1 MADKEQ
7 RTEQP
12 TPRRLEKARREGQFS
27 SSKELLG
34 AAQFL
39 VFVAVLAAWG
49 PGWFSAASE
58 TARLLLAQAFRADLD
73 HGRLLRLCAETLSR
87 VFVPLLLGGALVTAA
102 GLAAQ
107 LAMTRL
113 GFSLEKAAPDI
124 RRLNPASRL
133 REMSRQNV
141 SSFVKSMV
149 LLPVFA
155 AAVWMI
161 AAENLPVYRNLPLSG
176 IETGVR
182 QVAGS
187 ILDLLW
193 KAAGAFV
200 VLGAVDLF
208 RQHRRY
214 LRDLRMSKHEIREE
228 AKEME
233 GNPQMKMR
241 IRRLQRDLL
250 RRQMMR
256 QVKTATAVI
265 VNPTHYAVA
274 IRYQPEMMTAPK
286 VVAKGKN
293 YLAQRIRAVAVE
305 HQIPLV
311 ENPPLS
317 QALYKAVEVGQE
329 IPVHLYRAVAEVL
342 AYIFRLMNC
351 RLQA

>member
-1 MADKEQ
+1 MADHGQ

-12 TPRRLEKARREGQFS
+12 TPRRLEKARREGQFAS
-27 SSKELLG
+27 SRELLG

-49 PGWFSAASE
+49 PDWLLAMSE
-58 TARLLLAQAFRADLD
+58 AARLLLLQAFRADLN
-73 HGRLLRLCAETLSR
+73 HTRLLRLFAETLSR
-87 VFVPLLLGGALVTAA
+87 VFAPLLLGGALVMAA

-113 GFSLEKAAPDI
+113 GFSLEKTAPDI

-133 REMSRQNV
+133 KEMFRQNV
-141 SSFVKSMV
+141 ASFVKSLV

-155 AAVWMI
+155 AAVWAI
-161 AAENLPVYRNLPLSG
+161 AAANLPSYRSLPLDS
-176 IETGVR
+176 IEAGMR
-182 QVAGS
+182 EVAGS

-200 VLGAVDLF
+200 ILGSIDLF

-265 VNPTHYAVA
+265 VNPTHFAVA
-274 IRYQPEMMTAPK
+274 IRYQSEQMAAPK

-293 YLAQRIRAVAVE
+293 YLAQRIRALAVE
-305 HQIPLV
+305 NQIPLV
-311 ENPPLS
+311 ENPPLA
-317 QALYKAVEVGQE
+317 QALYKAVDVGQE
-329 IPVHLYRAVAEVL
+329 IPAHLYRAVAEVL
-342 AYIFRLMNC
+342 AYILRLMNG
-351 RLQA
+351 RLQG